1 MSIALRYALRS
12 DVGLVRANNQDS
24 GFAGPNL
31 LVIADGMGG
40 HAGGDVAS
48 SIAIASLA
56 PLADDSFGSDDA
68 LNVLERTIDEAREEL
83 IRRSEEDPELNG
95 MGTTVTAILRAGNK
109 LAMAHMGDSRAYLLR
124 DGEFTQVTTDH
135 TFVQHL
141 VDTGKITPE
150 EAEVHP
156 QRSVVMRVLGDFGLD
171 LTPDLSM
178 REARPGDRW
187 LLCSDGLCGYVSH
200 STMQQTLQDVE
211 DPDAC
216 VERLIQLALRAG
228 GPDNIT
234 CIVADVLDL
243 DALPDGVSAS
253 TGIQIAGSAALDR
266 NQPTAAADGPAKR
279 AAQLVAPHRD
289 EEEETSTSEDE
300 TELDGESGARP
311 SRRRRRFMNAL
322 LSLLLVVMIAGGGWY
337 AYEWTQKQ
345 YYLGISDGDVWI
357 FKGIPQS
364 VGPWALSTKYED
376 TGVQVDT
383 LPSFYRE
390 RLEMTMPMPSLTA
403 ARTQSLSLAIA
414 EEPAA
419 PPEEASAVPGSAPT
433 EVGANETQE
442 PTQAPSETTSSD
454 SVDGMSEPD
463 TKDA

>member
-31 LVIADGMGG
+31 LIIADGMGG

-48 SIAIASLA
+48 SVAVATLA
-56 PLADDSFGSDDA
+56 PLADDSFGSDEA
-68 LNVLERTIDEAREEL
+68 LKVLERTIEQARQEL

-95 MGTTVTAILRAGNK
+95 MGTTVTAVLRAGNK

-124 DGEFTQVTTDH
+124 DSEFTQVTTDH

-150 EAEVHP
+150 EADVHP

-200 STMQQTLQDVE
+200 STMQQTLQDIA

-243 DALPDGVSAS
+243 KALPNGIKPT
-253 TGIQIAGSAALDR
+253 TGIQIAGSAALNRDE
-266 NQPTAAADGPAKR
+266 PTSAQDGPAKR
-279 AAQLVAPHRD
+279 AAALVSAKPEEPTTDNDDDAP
-289 EEEETSTSEDE
+289 TE
-300 TELDGESGARP
+300 TEDNSSALP
-311 SRRRRRFMNAL
+311 PRRRRRGMVIIAL
-322 LSLLLVVMIAGGGWY
+322 LMILALLGGGAWL

-345 YYLGISDGDVWI
+345 YYLGISDQEVWI
-357 FKGIPQS
+357 FQGIPQT
-364 VGPWALSTKYED
+364 VGPWSLSTKFQD
-376 TGVQVDT
+376 TGVELDT
-383 LPSFYRE
+383 LPSFYQE
-390 RLEMTMPMPSLTA
+390 RLEMTMPMPSLTE
-403 ARTQSLSLAIA
+403 ARAESLRLAIA
-414 EEPAA
+414 EEPVTPTTDPSVPTAIPSA
-419 PPEEASAVPGSAPT
+419 TPE
-433 EVGANETQE
+433 
-442 PTQAPSETTSSD
+442 PSDPESSD
-454 SVDGMSEPD
+454 SAAGTPQPD
-463 TKDA
+463 AKGA

>member
-31 LVIADGMGG
+31 LVVADGMGG

-48 SIAIASLA
+48 SIAVASLA

-68 LNVLERTIDEAREEL
+68 LNVLERTIDSARDEL
-83 IRRSEEDPELNG
+83 IRRSEEDSELTG

-200 STMQQTLQDVE
+200 STMQQTLQDIE

-234 CIVADVLDL
+234 CIVADVLDMN
-243 DALPDGVSAS
+243 ALPDGVSAT

-266 NQPTAAADGPAKR
+266 NRPTAATDGPAKR
-279 AAQLVAPHRD
+279 AAELVSSKRD
-289 EEEETSTSEDE
+289 EDEGSAEHQDTDDQEDNSSA
-300 TELDGESGARP
+300 LP
-311 SRRRRRFMNAL
+311 PRRRRKGLIFLVSLVLLAL
-322 LSLLLVVMIAGGGWY
+322 VGGTGWY

-345 YYLGISDGDVWI
+345 FYLGISEGDVWI

-364 VGPWALSTKYED
+364 VGPWSLSTKYED
-376 TGVQVDT
+376 TGIVVET

-414 EEPAA
+414 EEPLTAS
-419 PPEEASAVPGSAPT
+419 EEPTTSPTIPNQPDSDVTSEPATKPADTKTSGSADRT
-433 EVGANETQE
+433 AK
-442 PTQAPSETTSSD
+442 
-454 SVDGMSEPD
+454 PD
-463 TKDA
+463 PKDA